1 MYVLNSVVLLFLMSL
16 VLGIIIAIFAKVF
29 EIKED
34 TRIGEILSVLPGYNC
49 GACGYP
55 GCSNY
60 ATAIVMEHV
69 PPNKCSPGGQEVKE
83 KIQKIL
89 DSKE

>member
-1 MYVLNSVVLLFLMSL
+1 MYILNSVILLFSMSL
-16 VLGIIIAIFAKVF
+16 ILGIIVAFFAKVF

-34 TRIGEILSVLPGYNC
+34 PRIAQILAVLPAYNC

-60 ATAIVMEHV
+60 ATSIIMEHV
-69 PPNKCSPGGQEVKE
+69 PPNKCSPGGPEVKD

-89 DSKE
+89 DGNK